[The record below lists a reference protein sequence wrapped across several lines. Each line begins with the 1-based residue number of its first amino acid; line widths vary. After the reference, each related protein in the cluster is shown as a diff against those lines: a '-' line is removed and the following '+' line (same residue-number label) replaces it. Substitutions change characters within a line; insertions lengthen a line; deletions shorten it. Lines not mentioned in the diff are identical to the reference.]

1 MKKAF
6 SLIELII
13 VLAVIGILAAIL
25 IPVISNAVDKANAK
39 AALSDARN
47 ALTGYESYAQAN
59 EMSSA
64 DVVFIV
70 LKAKRLY
77 VYGLLAGSG
86 KLSESVNNPYE
97 LESKDN
103 TDISAEAQALLE
115 KLLDNGSVI
124 PSPSQNQVN
133 ITEKLADTPCTVQ
146 VFYGYRLQSFKV
158 EISFEKSVLDL
169 AIDDIERLTVFTDP
183 ETDIEF
189 ISSDPEIVS
198 VNEFGI
204 ATAKALGSVTI
215 TATNGFVSAYCKVNV
230 LDYIEAGTLEELKHL
245 FENTGTQTVFI
256 RIINSYGFGD
266 VSLLPLCVPENKYVR
281 VDFSDV
287 CLWLDFN
294 SNELPDCV
302 IKNLGGKLM
311 LENKAVPAFFGG
323 IHIDINVPD
332 PVINDEYFSILK
344 NETGTLIIS
353 NQSVSHFSLYSEELG
368 DRFFTVY
375 NRDKLF
381 IYGYDS
387 DPVSYNPPGVK
398 STFLRNASGAHATLR
413 NMLCYGTIINEGA
426 LDMRNCRFF
435 FYDKCLINTGDVQ
448 IIQECEIVNGSFF
461 SDSDSACIENYGNIG
476 DIINSVFFVNNG
488 TVLKLIGGE
497 ANSIKNCQ
505 LCGGDNLIEVSADFT
520 LKTKLTDGMYFR
532 PVPEALIASGYACIE
547 YDGYY
552 YVVKQSD

>member
-266 VSLLPLCVPENKYVR
+266 VSLLPLCVSENKYDDKNTLTNYVAY
-281 VDFSDV
+281 
-287 CLWLDFN
+287 CE
-294 SNELPDCV
+294 SNQKPQRNTCFIAQKAKAHYAFGCFKGANEHIESKNNPYKADSLQDAVNMLIDTESMVQLGAGSKNITNILPEVPENVLVYEGYSLTPIADQALLSKSRIGLYPTETYTLSTTLLPDRQV
-302 IKNLGGKLM
+302 
-311 LENKAVPAFFGG
+311 
-323 IHIDINVPD
+323 
-332 PVINDEYFSILK
+332 
-344 NETGTLIIS
+344 
-353 NQSVSHFSLYSEELG
+353 
-368 DRFFTVY
+368 
-375 NRDKLF
+375 
-381 IYGYDS
+381 
-387 DPVSYNPPGVK
+387 
-398 STFLRNASGAHATLR
+398 
-413 NMLCYGTIINEGA
+413 
-426 LDMRNCRFF
+426 
-435 FYDKCLINTGDVQ
+435 
-448 IIQECEIVNGSFF
+448 
-461 SDSDSACIENYGNIG
+461 
-476 DIINSVFFVNNG
+476 
-488 TVLKLIGGE
+488 
-497 ANSIKNCQ
+497 
-505 LCGGDNLIEVSADFT
+505 
-520 LKTKLTDGMYFR
+520 
-532 PVPEALIASGYACIE
+532 
-547 YDGYY
+547 
-552 YVVKQSD
+552 